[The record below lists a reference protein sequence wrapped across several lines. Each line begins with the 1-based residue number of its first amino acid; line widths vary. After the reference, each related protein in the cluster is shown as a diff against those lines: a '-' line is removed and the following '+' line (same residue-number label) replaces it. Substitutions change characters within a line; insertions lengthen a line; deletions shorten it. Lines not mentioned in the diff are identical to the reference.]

1 MQHVDDAENV
11 EQLAACRS
19 RAGLLAVSSNVK
31 VPSRK
36 VSDGDCLTLG
46 EGKGGNKGWILPHIL
61 GLMPNVSE
69 TPGWRAGWTRLCW
82 FMV

>member
-1 MQHVDDAENV
+1 MHLHVVQHVDDAENV

-46 EGKGGNKGWILPHIL
+46 EGRGWQQGVDPAPHF
-61 GLMPNVSE
+61 GSD
-69 TPGWRAGWTRLCW
+69 AKCQ
-82 FMV
+82 

>member
-1 MQHVDDAENV
+1 MHVVQHVDDAENV

-46 EGKGGNKGWILPHIL
+46 EGRGVATRGGSCPTFW
-61 GLMPNVSE
+61 V
-69 TPGWRAGWTRLCW
+69 
-82 FMV
+82 